1 MKYDLINHFDENYV
15 DSIYETYQSVSWLK
29 HNKNNIREI
38 FMNSTHIV
46 LAIFEGKVIG
56 FARAMS
62 DGVFNAAIYDVVVNK
77 NYQNKQIGINMLNYL
92 LKEIGTLSCIHLIS
106 TKGNLEFYQ
115 KVGFKKLKTGMV
127 IYQDPHL
134 THTYTE

>member
-15 DSIYETYQSVSWLK
+15 DSIYETYQSVGWLK

-92 LKEIGTLSCIHLIS
+92 LKEIGSLSCIHLIS

-127 IYQDPHL
+127 IYQDSHL
-134 THTYTE
+134 TNTYTE